1 MSTIEKRGKRWRA
14 RIREGGVTE
23 SKTFETKAHAMQWAL
38 DRERQVKAG
47 IRPDHT
53 LHRMLE
59 KYAEEVSPGKRGGHW
74 ELLRIGAMKRLLPD
88 HHLSKITATDLAK
101 WRDKRLKTVSGESFI
116 RDLTLLSSAW
126 EMARR
131 EWKWTDENPCR
142 ELKRPA
148 RSLGRDR
155 LISDAERDEMLAALG
170 WSGRVWRL
178 KDQVSVAFLLALE
191 TGMRAGEICSLT
203 PDKIKKD
210 YALLPMT
217 KNGKPRAV
225 PLSPKAR
232 KILKYVPEGFTITS
246 RQLDAN
252 FRRHRPKDADYVF
265 HDTRHTA
272 ITRLARVLPI
282 MDLARM
288 MGHSD
293 TRTLMRYYNAT
304 ASDIATLLAAHEKTL
319 SPHHE
324 TSGGSVASR
333 AAGRGSRAL

>member
-1 MSTIEKRGKRWRA
+1 MAVIEKRGKRWRA
-14 RIREGGVTE
+14 RIRIAGAAD

-38 DRERQVKAG
+38 ERERQVKAG
-47 IRPDHT
+47 FEPDHT
-53 LHRMLE
+53 LHRMLD
-59 KYAEEVSPGKRGGHW
+59 KYAEEVSPGKRGGDW
-74 ELLRIGAMKRLLPD
+74 ELKRIGAMKRHLPD
-88 HHLSKITATDLAK
+88 RHLSQIAVADLAQ
-101 WRDKRLKTVSGESFI
+101 WRDKRLKTIKGESFI
-116 RDLTLLSSAW
+116 RDLTVLSSAW
-126 EMARR
+126 EMARG
-131 EWKWTDENPCR
+131 EWKWTDTNPCR

-155 LISDAERDEMLAALG
+155 LISNDERDEMLAALG

-178 KDQVSVAFLLALE
+178 KDQVSAAFLLALE
-191 TGMRAGEICSLT
+191 TGMRAGEICGVR
-203 PDKIKKD
+203 PEQIKGD
-210 YALLPMT
+210 HVVLPLT

-225 PLSPKAR
+225 PLSQKAQEL
-232 KILKYVPEGFTITS
+232 LKLVPDGFTITS

-272 ITRLARVLPI
+272 ITRLARILPI

-333 AAGRGSRAL
+333 AAGRGSRTS